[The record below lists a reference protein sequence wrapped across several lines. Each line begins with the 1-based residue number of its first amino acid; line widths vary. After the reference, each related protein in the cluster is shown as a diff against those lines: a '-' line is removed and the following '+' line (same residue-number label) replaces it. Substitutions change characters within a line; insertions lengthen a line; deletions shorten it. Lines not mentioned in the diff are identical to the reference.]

1 MEDAT
6 VPVENTL
13 MLVNALHRAGVPCEA
28 HLFEK
33 GVHGTSIS
41 TAEVDQPSRHR
52 HHWWNWQWN
61 GWETLLPF
69 PSVKSGYI

>member
-1 MEDAT
+1 
-6 VPVENTL
+6 
-13 MLVNALHRAGVPCEA
+13 MLFRSEA

-52 HHWWNWQWN
+52 HHWVELAVEWLGDTFDW
-61 GWETLLPF
+61 
-69 PSVKSGYI
+69 SVG